1 MLNELIL
8 QTIPLALT
16 DDDLNSM
23 YYSIENRAPF
33 LNKDLVNMSFNIPTN
48 YLMKTLLINTCLG

>member
-48 YLMKTLLINTCLG
+48 YLMKRLF